1 MAAITIKLQLDIVGL
16 LYTQKFD
23 LSLQGKAKYSVED
36 LMFAA
41 LEQNSVEGSVG
52 VPKEGSTQFFQYRKN
67 MPLLP
72 GGTKTG
78 LSELIASYRAGPNPK
93 NPERPVESKSGKTY
107 KAGDYRHEDVPFF
120 FEEGVQIETADGI
133 AVWQYYLQEVIA
145 EEENIVKE
153 LSFTKRGDII
163 KDSTTGKKKFNFTAF
178 SVPRYELQSERFYRL
193 IWRSVNIYTAPK
205 TNMVF
210 PTAIAAPE
218 EKKAFHSK
226 MMKALTNKI

>member
-1 MAAITIKLQLDIVGL
+1 MAASINIKLQLDIVGL

-78 LSELIASYRAGPNPK
+78 LSELIASYASDIK
-93 NPERPVESKSGKTY
+93 SKSGKTY
-107 KAGDYRHEDVPFF
+107 KAGDYRHQDQPFF
-120 FEEGVQIETADGI
+120 FADGEKVENADGI
-133 AVWQYYLQEVIA
+133 AVWQYYLQEVIDA
-145 EEENIVKE
+145 DKKIVRE
-153 LSFTKRGDII
+153 ISFTRRADIPEN
-163 KDSTTGKKKFNFTAF
+163 FEFTAF
-178 SVPRYELQSERFYRL
+178 TDPQYVLEEGKSYRL

-205 TNMVF
+205 TKLVF
-210 PTAIAAPE
+210 PTAA
-218 EKKAFHSK
+218 KATPQAKTLHSK
-226 MMKALTNKI
+226 MTKLV